1 MPLDPVIVARIV
13 ALIQDGRGQRETA
26 RIVGK
31 SLCAAQNV
39 YQRYE
44 ETGLITRRPGS
55 GRKRITTQRDDRFW
69 CPQVRGIEQL
79 LRFCCEINSKKLEM

>member
-1 MPLDPVIVARIV
+1 MPLDPVIEARIV

-31 SLCAAQNV
+31 SLCAVQNV

-44 ETGLITRRPGS
+44 ETGLISGFLYYRRS
-55 GRKRITTQRDDRFW
+55 ELH
-69 CPQVRGIEQL
+69 VAENE
-79 LRFCCEINSKKLEM
+79 LRQ